1 MRSKNPNAGFTLP
14 EVLTAVVIVG
24 LVLITLYSCWA
35 AVLGATQSSTI
46 AVQDAQRERM
56 VIRAIT
62 EALAGVSWYENR
74 KEGPLRLDDSLGF
87 SRLKLIS
94 RVPPGFWGE
103 RELANYPLRRIEF
116 VTEDMQ
122 GGESQLVMIQQALLA
137 QTNSMKVHRTV
148 LLPHVETFTVEVHSG
163 GISNTWETFWPTL
176 FETNGLPWQAKVSLG
191 AAKQFPRKST
201 LPIFANLSSHAKG
214 PPAIGIIGKVNDVTF
229 GEDGFDVDDA
239 DSDSRVIFIIDKSGS
254 MYGDRLEMAKQAI
267 LQSLIQL
274 QGDGGKFY
282 IYFFNKESEA
292 MPSAAMLEATP
303 TNIQRMSEWLQS
315 RKAQG
320 GTDPSDSIKSA
331 FSHKPTEL
339 FLLTDGAFRPRR
351 DDPPIRDL
359 LSSLNA
365 DKAVK
370 VNTLGIGELLRGR
383 EGETALMLIAKENG
397 GIYTFIDPG
406 ANTPRPTIP
415 PPPAPKK

>member
-24 LVLITLYSCWA
+24 LVLVTLYSCWA

-56 VIRAIT
+56 AIRAIT

-87 SRLKLIS
+87 SHLKLIS

-116 VTEDMQ
+116 LTEDMP

-137 QTNSMKVHRTV
+137 PPNSVKVHRTV
-148 LLPHVETFTVEVHSG
+148 LLPHVETFAVEVHPG
-163 GISNTWETFWPTL
+163 GISNTWEAFWPTL
-176 FETNGLPWQAKVSLG
+176 FEANGLPWQAKVALG
-191 AAKQFPRKST
+191 AVKEFPRQST
-201 LPIFANLSSHAKG
+201 LPIFASLASHAKG
-214 PPAIGIIGKVNDVTF
+214 PPALGIIGRVGDVTF
-229 GEDGFDVDDA
+229 AEGGFDVDGS
-239 DSDSRVIFIIDKSGS
+239 DSDSRIIFVIDKSGS
-254 MYGDRLEMAKQAI
+254 MYGDRLEMAKEAI
-267 LQSLIQL
+267 MRSLMQL
-274 QGDGGKFY
+274 QENRGKFY
-282 IYFFNKESEA
+282 IYFFNRQSDA
-292 MPSAAMLEATP
+292 MPASAMLEATP
-303 TNIQRMSEWLQS
+303 DNILRMSEWLKSQ
-315 RKAQG
+315 KAQG

-339 FLLTDGAFRPRR
+339 FLLTDGAFRTRKDEPAV
-351 DDPPIRDL
+351 RDL
-359 LSSLNA
+359 LNSLNS

-370 VNTLGIGELLRGR
+370 INTLGIGESLRGR
-383 EGETALMLIAKENG
+383 EGETALMLIAKDNG
-397 GIYTFIDPG
+397 GSYTFIDPSTN
-406 ANTPRPTIP
+406 APDPVVP
-415 PPPAPKK
+415 APPAPKK